1 MDRNHQMRMGL
12 EKYAGLMVPYTREN
26 GDQEV
31 AMEKVHY
38 YLLNGPFIHPINS
51 CFSSFFIVP
60 FLRYRNVPFQ
70 TCIRRPMER

>member
-31 AMEKVHY
+31 AMEKVHCWS
-38 YLLNGPFIHPINS
+38 I
-51 CFSSFFIVP
+51 
-60 FLRYRNVPFQ
+60 
-70 TCIRRPMER
+70 